1 MGQSA
6 PTPDQSELEELSQ
19 QEAQERQQNQKLQTE
34 QLQSLLGRL
43 RGGDASGNN
52 GSTSG

>member
-6 PTPDQSELEELSQ
+6 PTPDIAEESELQ
-19 QEAQERQQNQKLQTE
+19 QQQLQEREQNQKLQTE
-34 QLQSLLGRL
+34 QLQAVLGRL
-43 RGGDASGNN
+43 RGGGSNGNN